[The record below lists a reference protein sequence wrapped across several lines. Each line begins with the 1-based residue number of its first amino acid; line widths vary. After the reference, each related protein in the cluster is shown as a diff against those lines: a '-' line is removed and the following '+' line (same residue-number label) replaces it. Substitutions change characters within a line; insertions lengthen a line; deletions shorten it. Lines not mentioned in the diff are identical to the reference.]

1 MKRRAGNGPPFL
13 LVDNPFFCLVLSK
26 GMKELLSI
34 PANLFRSVCVR
45 HTDRYLIYRM
55 IGRHVSFRAL
65 NGAKVAG
72 YVDNVFRNVFEQEIV
87 LTFQGRN
94 PIILKEP
101 DIIRETGE
109 GIVFLYGDVGTKEV
123 SDAKLFKEL
132 RGHQYRE
139 SMTDTLKRVAPRPV
153 KEIHFT
159 IGDKKPSRRRPFLM
173 RGIDAAL
180 PAPA

>member
-1 MKRRAGNGPPFL
+1 
-13 LVDNPFFCLVLSK
+13 VV
-26 GMKELLSI
+26 
-34 PANLFRSVCVR
+34 
-45 HTDRYLIYRM
+45 
-55 IGRHVSFRAL
+55 
-65 NGAKVAG
+65 
-72 YVDNVFRNVFEQEIV
+72 
-87 LTFQGRN
+87 
-94 PIILKEP
+94 
-101 DIIRETGE
+101 
-109 GIVFLYGDVGTKEV
+109 TKEV